1 MSPSRWFPVI
11 KTTVA
16 GRRAFT
22 VLSSMTLRRNP
33 YARALARLREMRG
46 LTVEIETACVE
57 SAGTSADSDAVPEGL
72 CETCDR
78 VLALCGHLQ
87 YSCGSHFLG
96 WSPVDV
102 FEPLR
107 SSVSTGSQPGL
118 AWAQVREFVSRL
130 ADYRRSGC
138 DWDAA
143 ERWLEESD
151 LAAGPWSEPDV
162 AAFRRWR
169 MDLFSA
175 VSRTHSCVL
184 SSVSAAA
191 DSGPVQ
197 ALASEAEALY
207 GLVSGPRYPSPKPEM
222 GTEVL
227 RFGDSVFQLNAVR
240 PGPVSHAVRTVI
252 PMLLGTA
259 ESCVRSPGAVEE
271 GAVALLS
278 FKIAELRAMNDAVMA
293 ECERAPGHPE
303 SALSFWGLGLR
314 GRPSPY
320 PVFGESGYPQVEGM
334 GPSEWVP
341 AAADR
346 GAASAPLGDFQEALR
361 LRAVNAGAA
370 RRR

>member
-1 MSPSRWFPVI
+1 
-11 KTTVA
+11 
-16 GRRAFT
+16 
-22 VLSSMTLRRNP
+22 
-33 YARALARLREMRG
+33 
-46 LTVEIETACVE
+46 
-57 SAGTSADSDAVPEGL
+57 
-72 CETCDR
+72 
-78 VLALCGHLQ
+78 
-87 YSCGSHFLG
+87 
-96 WSPVDV
+96 
-102 FEPLR
+102 
-107 SSVSTGSQPGL
+107 
-118 AWAQVREFVSRL
+118 
-130 ADYRRSGC
+130 
-138 DWDAA
+138 
-143 ERWLEESD
+143 
-151 LAAGPWSEPDV
+151 
-162 AAFRRWR
+162 
-169 MDLFSA
+169 
-175 VSRTHSCVL
+175 
-184 SSVSAAA
+184 
-191 DSGPVQ
+191 
-197 ALASEAEALY
+197 
-207 GLVSGPRYPSPKPEM
+207 M